1 MRVTIKV
8 HREVTPWGGGVFVAR
23 ANNGWWVGRGKTAKE
38 AQKRVIQQLEKEVA
52 WHENKK

>member
-1 MRVTIKV
+1 MTITVQTTKQ
-8 HREVTPWGGGVFVAR
+8 GASYVATI
-23 ANNGWWVGRGKTAKE
+23 AGGWWVAYGKTAKE

>member
-1 MRVTIKV
+1 MRVTITIHKQ
-8 HREVTPWGGGVFVAR
+8 GDSFVAR
-23 ANNGWWVGRGKTAKE
+23 IADGWWVGRGKTAKE